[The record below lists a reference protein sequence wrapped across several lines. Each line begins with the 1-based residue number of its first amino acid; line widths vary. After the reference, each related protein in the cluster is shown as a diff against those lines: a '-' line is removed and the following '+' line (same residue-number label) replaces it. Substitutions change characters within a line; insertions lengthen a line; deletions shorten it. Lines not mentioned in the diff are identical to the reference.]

1 MANKAGKRESRSR
14 TPPEKKKLKGFEQS
28 TSPVPEQTE
37 PATSVGLKAEEIQAL
52 AIKPEDLEKLHPPR
66 RPKEEQKAPVRKQ
79 VLIRKPHDS
88 EQSRKRRLLVARPV
102 PPGSASKGQGFS
114 GVEVPLCDTRGQL
127 LPHNILGTLQEL
139 SQEATARG
147 DVQVA
152 QLIPD
157 AAQLDIHGAYDGE
170 EKLQQKKEAFTHP
183 QKQDNA
189 LNNWRYHMN
198 LRKRQLEALSRHLC
212 KPSEQLLMNVSDD
225 FRRVQEER
233 HLIDR
238 CIPPLEHGKGPHIGS
253 EFWKI
258 PEFIGDDLSGLAL
271 TLTQCEQGY
280 PSPVTRVGK
289 PWSIK
294 QETGSAERP
303 PFHCTWDK
311 SLYLQ
316 HRKEELKAVMEELNF
331 TKADI
336 DGLEVIGRGRPF
348 TSVSAE
354 RVPLSDELQET
365 PTEDKENQDP
375 LSDFPDV
382 VPDFVLGPS
391 LLFCGQPAVWL
402 ENSMSYREK
411 VGISTRITFE
421 ALAGENASSVLE
433 VVNNGSAAVWY
444 EWRRL
449 PHTTSLGDRHKEPRV
464 QHFYFNT
471 NAGVILP
478 GEAQTFSFYFKS
490 PTAGIFS
497 ESWEFC
503 THPVLLA
510 GALIQ
515 VSLWGISLYEDKTA
529 PLREAL
535 ERELESREAL
545 YIAQK
550 MVQEIVD
557 GVRSPE
563 RPQSPVIRLTEEE
576 MFCILNPKLRYKHE
590 TVQEL
595 HQLWKE
601 YISPDVQSSS
611 DELLDHS
618 VQASDVLESDEVKE
632 EEELEHAWNLSV
644 VELKQAAIAIP
655 DDEVRE
661 TFLLQLNRIVREL
674 GEPVQ
679 DAPLDLLHQA
689 CLQLWREAIDELVER
704 SMELRS
710 VLGMPDKDMT
720 AELIIEDSVL
730 DLKHV
735 KGGKEDKKGGGIK
748 EDKRTPGGKEKD
760 EKKHGK
766 TVKDK
771 LEGRPSSRKL
781 KGKDEKRILKPSTI
795 SKENKELVSS
805 GESIDLTPPESH
817 PSLVDPV
824 IQEKY
829 KENLYTVMYGILET
843 MAENLVVFAEDLK
856 LGNSLS
862 KTVNQDTSEGSL
874 FVVSSD

>member
-1 MANKAGKRESRSR
+1 MASKAGKRESRSR
-14 TPPEKKKLKGFEQS
+14 TPPEKRKLKGVEQS
-28 TSPVPEQTE
+28 PSPVPEQTE
-37 PATSVGLKAEEIQAL
+37 PATSSGLKAEDIQAL
-52 AIKPEDLEKLHPPR
+52 AIKPEDLEKLRLPR

-79 VLIRKPHDS
+79 VLIRKPHDQ

-102 PPGSASKGQGFS
+102 PPGSASKGQDFS
-114 GVEVPLCDTRGQL
+114 GVEVPLCDTRGLL

-139 SQEATARG
+139 SQEAAARG
-147 DVQVA
+147 DVQIA
-152 QLIPD
+152 HLIPD
-157 AAQLDIHGAYDGE
+157 DAQLDIHGTYDGE
-170 EKLQQKKEAFTHP
+170 KKLQQKTEVFTHP

-212 KPSEQLLMNVSDD
+212 KPNEQLLMNVSDD

-238 CIPPLEHGKGPHIGS
+238 CIPPLEHGKGQHIGS

-258 PEFIGDDLSGLAL
+258 PEFIGDDLTGLAV

-280 PSPVTRVGK
+280 PSPVTRVGN
-289 PWSIK
+289 PCTIK

-303 PFHCTWDK
+303 SFHCTWDK

-316 HRKEELKAVMEELNF
+316 HRKEELKAVMEEMNF
-331 TKADI
+331 TKTDI
-336 DGLEVIGRGRPF
+336 DGLEVIGRGHPF

-354 RVPLSDELQET
+354 CVSLSDELQET

-391 LLFCGQPAVWL
+391 LLFCGQPAVWV
-402 ENSMSYREK
+402 ENSLSYREK
-411 VGISTRITFE
+411 VDISTRITFE
-421 ALAGENASSVLE
+421 ALAGEKASSVLE

-449 PHTTSLGDRHKEPRV
+449 PHATSLGDRHKEPRV

-478 GEAQTFSFYFKS
+478 GETQTFSFYFKS
-490 PTAGIFS
+490 LTAGIFS

-563 RPQSPVIRLTEEE
+563 RPQSPAIRLTEEE
-576 MFCILNPKLRYKHE
+576 MFCILNPKLHYKHE
-590 TVQEL
+590 TIQEL

-601 YISPDVQSSS
+601 YISPDVPSSS

-618 VQASDVLESDEVKE
+618 VQTSDIVESEELKE

-644 VELKQAAIAIP
+644 VELKQAAITIP

-661 TFLLQLNRIVREL
+661 TFLLQLNRIVSEL
-674 GEPVQ
+674 SEPVQ

-689 CLQLWREAIDELVER
+689 WLTGDV
-704 SMELRS
+704 
-710 VLGMPDKDMT
+710 D
-720 AELIIEDSVL
+720 
-730 DLKHV
+730 
-735 KGGKEDKKGGGIK
+735 
-748 EDKRTPGGKEKD
+748 
-760 EKKHGK
+760 
-766 TVKDK
+766 
-771 LEGRPSSRKL
+771 PSSQRS
-781 KGKDEKRILKPSTI
+781 GWAHGCQC
-795 SKENKELVSS
+795 SS
-805 GESIDLTPPESH
+805 
-817 PSLVDPV
+817 
-824 IQEKY
+824 
-829 KENLYTVMYGILET
+829 
-843 MAENLVVFAEDLK
+843 
-856 LGNSLS
+856 
-862 KTVNQDTSEGSL
+862 
-874 FVVSSD
+874 

>member
-1 MANKAGKRESRSR
+1 MASKAGKRESRSR
-14 TPPEKKKLKGFEQS
+14 TPPEKRKLKGVEQS
-28 TSPVPEQTE
+28 PSPVPEQTE
-37 PATSVGLKAEEIQAL
+37 PATSSGLKAEDIQAL
-52 AIKPEDLEKLHPPR
+52 AIKPEDLEKLRLPR

-79 VLIRKPHDS
+79 VLIRKPHDQ

-102 PPGSASKGQGFS
+102 PPGSASKGQDFS
-114 GVEVPLCDTRGQL
+114 GVEVPLCDTRGLL

-139 SQEATARG
+139 SQEAAARG
-147 DVQVA
+147 DVQIA
-152 QLIPD
+152 HLIPD
-157 AAQLDIHGAYDGE
+157 DAQLDIHGTYDGE
-170 EKLQQKKEAFTHP
+170 KKLQQKTEVFTHP

-212 KPSEQLLMNVSDD
+212 KPNEQLLMNVSDD

-238 CIPPLEHGKGPHIGS
+238 CIPPLEHGKGQHIGS

-258 PEFIGDDLSGLAL
+258 PEFIGDDLTGLAV

-280 PSPVTRVGK
+280 PSPVTRVGN
-289 PWSIK
+289 PCTIK

-303 PFHCTWDK
+303 SFHCTWDK

-316 HRKEELKAVMEELNF
+316 HRKEELKAVMEEMNF
-331 TKADI
+331 TKTDI
-336 DGLEVIGRGRPF
+336 DGLEVIGRGHPF

-354 RVPLSDELQET
+354 CVSLSDELQET

-391 LLFCGQPAVWL
+391 LLFCGQPAVWV
-402 ENSMSYREK
+402 ENSLSYREK
-411 VGISTRITFE
+411 VDISTRITFE
-421 ALAGENASSVLE
+421 ALAGEKASSVLE

-449 PHTTSLGDRHKEPRV
+449 PHATSLGDRHKEPRV

-478 GEAQTFSFYFKS
+478 GETQTFSFYFKS
-490 PTAGIFS
+490 LTAGIFS

-563 RPQSPVIRLTEEE
+563 RPQSPAIRLTEEE
-576 MFCILNPKLRYKHE
+576 MFCILNPKLHYKHE
-590 TVQEL
+590 TIQEL

-601 YISPDVQSSS
+601 YISPDVPSSS

-618 VQASDVLESDEVKE
+618 VQTSDIVESEELKE

-644 VELKQAAIAIP
+644 VELKQAAITIP

-661 TFLLQLNRIVREL
+661 TFLLQLNRIVSEL
-674 GEPVQ
+674 SEPVQ

-689 CLQLWREAIDELVER
+689 CFFLLGSLV
-704 SMELRS
+704 MWIHQ
-710 VLGMPDKDMT
+710 
-720 AELIIEDSVL
+720 A
-730 DLKHV
+730 
-735 KGGKEDKKGGGIK
+735 KG
-748 EDKRTPGGKEKD
+748 PGG
-760 EKKHGK
+760 HMG
-766 TVKDK
+766 
-771 LEGRPSSRKL
+771 
-781 KGKDEKRILKPSTI
+781 
-795 SKENKELVSS
+795 VS
-805 GESIDLTPPESH
+805 
-817 PSLVDPV
+817 
-824 IQEKY
+824 
-829 KENLYTVMYGILET
+829 
-843 MAENLVVFAEDLK
+843 AAAR
-856 LGNSLS
+856 
-862 KTVNQDTSEGSL
+862 
-874 FVVSSD
+874 

>member
-1 MANKAGKRESRSR
+1 MASKAGKRESRSR
-14 TPPEKKKLKGFEQS
+14 TPPEKRKLKGVEQS
-28 TSPVPEQTE
+28 PSPVPEQTE
-37 PATSVGLKAEEIQAL
+37 PATSSGLKAEDIQAL
-52 AIKPEDLEKLHPPR
+52 AIKPEDLEKLRLPR

-79 VLIRKPHDS
+79 VLIRKPHDQ

-102 PPGSASKGQGFS
+102 PPGSASKGQDFS
-114 GVEVPLCDTRGQL
+114 GVEVPLCDTRGLL

-139 SQEATARG
+139 SQEAAARG
-147 DVQVA
+147 DVQIA
-152 QLIPD
+152 HLIPD
-157 AAQLDIHGAYDGE
+157 DAQLDIHGTYDGE
-170 EKLQQKKEAFTHP
+170 KKLQQKTEVFTHP

-212 KPSEQLLMNVSDD
+212 KPNEQLLMNVSDD

-238 CIPPLEHGKGPHIGS
+238 CIPPLEHGKGQHIGS

-258 PEFIGDDLSGLAL
+258 PEFIGDDLTGLAV

-280 PSPVTRVGK
+280 PSPVTRVGN
-289 PWSIK
+289 PCTIK

-303 PFHCTWDK
+303 SFHCTWDK

-316 HRKEELKAVMEELNF
+316 HRKEELKAVMEEMNF
-331 TKADI
+331 TKTDI
-336 DGLEVIGRGRPF
+336 DGLEVIGRGHPF

-354 RVPLSDELQET
+354 CVSLSDELQET

-391 LLFCGQPAVWL
+391 LLFCGQPAVWV
-402 ENSMSYREK
+402 ENSLSYREK
-411 VGISTRITFE
+411 VDISTRITFE
-421 ALAGENASSVLE
+421 ALAGEKASSVLE

-449 PHTTSLGDRHKEPRV
+449 PHATSLGDRHKEPRV

-478 GEAQTFSFYFKS
+478 GETQTFSFYFKS
-490 PTAGIFS
+490 LTAGIFS

-563 RPQSPVIRLTEEE
+563 RPQSPAIRLTEEE
-576 MFCILNPKLRYKHE
+576 MFCILNPKLHYKHE
-590 TVQEL
+590 TIQEL

-601 YISPDVQSSS
+601 YISPDVPSSS

-618 VQASDVLESDEVKE
+618 VQTSDIVESEELKE

-644 VELKQAAIAIP
+644 VELKQAAITIP

-661 TFLLQLNRIVREL
+661 TFLLQLNRIVSEL
-674 GEPVQ
+674 SEPVQ

-735 KGGKEDKKGGGIK
+735 KGGKEDKKGGGMK

-760 EKKHGK
+760 EKKPGK

-771 LEGRPSSRKL
+771 LEL
-781 KGKDEKRILKPSTI
+781 
-795 SKENKELVSS
+795 
-805 GESIDLTPPESH
+805 
-817 PSLVDPV
+817 
-824 IQEKY
+824 
-829 KENLYTVMYGILET
+829 YGILET

-862 KTVNQDTSEGSL
+862 KTVNQDTSEG
-874 FVVSSD
+874 FE

>member
-1 MANKAGKRESRSR
+1 MAGRS
-14 TPPEKKKLKGFEQS
+14 PSGFFGRQQQ
-28 TSPVPEQTE
+28 VF
-37 PATSVGLKAEEIQAL
+37 
-52 AIKPEDLEKLHPPR
+52 
-66 RPKEEQKAPVRKQ
+66 Q
-79 VLIRKPHDS
+79 VLKQQNSPRPSHYHHHI
-88 EQSRKRRLLVARPV
+88 LL
-102 PPGSASKGQGFS
+102 
-114 GVEVPLCDTRGQL
+114 L
-127 LPHNILGTLQEL
+127 
-139 SQEATARG
+139 
-147 DVQVA
+147 VA

-170 EKLQQKKEAFTHP
+170 KKLQQKKEAFTHP

-391 LLFCGQPAVWL
+391 LLFCGQPAVWV

-411 VGISTRITFE
+411 VDISTRITFE

-478 GEAQTFSFYFKS
+478 GEAQTFPFYFKS

-689 CLQLWREAIDELVER
+689 WYYTDDQVFKPLTGIGRIIPSDAGSPALMQGSASIFDLTVLFCVFTLLITLWREAIDELVER

-720 AELIIEDSVL
+720 AELIIEDS
-730 DLKHV
+730 
-735 KGGKEDKKGGGIK
+735 GIVVI
-748 EDKRTPGGKEKD
+748 RFIVSGRN
-760 EKKHGK
+760 HGYLRSCNAC
-766 TVKDK
+766 T
-771 LEGRPSSRKL
+771 
-781 KGKDEKRILKPSTI
+781 
-795 SKENKELVSS
+795 
-805 GESIDLTPPESH
+805 
-817 PSLVDPV
+817 
-824 IQEKY
+824 
-829 KENLYTVMYGILET
+829 
-843 MAENLVVFAEDLK
+843 
-856 LGNSLS
+856 
-862 KTVNQDTSEGSL
+862 
-874 FVVSSD
+874 